1 MLYDTVLHTFGQ
13 IVPVI
18 LNLRN
23 NDKGIFLS
31 VAHVNCSQE
40 VKSVPV
46 PKAISWDGVSTWHL
60 CVLSSFV
67 SDNLSQISK
76 DYIWQNNKIK

>member
-1 MLYDTVLHTFGQ
+1 MLYDTELHTFGQ

-31 VAHVNCSQE
+31 VAGVNCSQE

-46 PKAISWDGVSTWHL
+46 PKAVSWNGVSTWDL
-60 CVLSSFV
+60 YVLSSFI

-76 DYIWQNNKIK
+76 DYIWQKKKK

>member
-1 MLYDTVLHTFGQ
+1 MLYDTELHTFGQ

-31 VAHVNCSQE
+31 VAHVI
-40 VKSVPV
+40 
-46 PKAISWDGVSTWHL
+46 AHRR
-60 CVLSSFV
+60 
-67 SDNLSQISK
+67 
-76 DYIWQNNKIK
+76 